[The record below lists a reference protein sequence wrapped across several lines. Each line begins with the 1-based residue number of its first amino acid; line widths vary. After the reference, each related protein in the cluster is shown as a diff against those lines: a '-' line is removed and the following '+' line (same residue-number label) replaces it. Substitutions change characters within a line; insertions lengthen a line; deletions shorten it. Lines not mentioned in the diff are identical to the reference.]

1 MATSTHLEL
10 ESADP
15 DELVLTVVDA
25 VSSELGVAQT
35 GLDQTVYDV
44 LDPDALAGLFDGRG
58 DVEPAFVQFGLS
70 GCTVTITRSGG
81 VTATREHPTVRG
93 ESTSD

>member
-1 MATSTHLEL
+1 MTTATHLEL
-10 ESADP
+10 ESTDP

-25 VSSELGVAQT
+25 VSRELGVART

-44 LDPDALAGLFDGRG
+44 LDPDALAGLFEGRCG
-58 DVEPAFVQFGLS
+58 VGPAFVQFRLS

-81 VTATREHPTVRG
+81 VTATREHPTVPG
-93 ESTSD
+93 GVAQ